1 MSNKSVSAKPSKA
14 LSVLAGLMIS
24 SVATLIVG
32 KIKGVVV
39 CGSSAIGVGFE
50 CKYNLADN
58 YWLLAFE
65 ASAFVASVA
74 LIHWLS
80 AKDDKHQA
88 PILIVD

>member
-32 KIKGVVV
+32 KIEGVVV
-39 CGSSAIGVGFE
+39 CGSSTIGVGFGCE
-50 CKYNLADN
+50 YDLAGN
-58 YWLLAFE
+58 YWMLAFQ
-65 ASAFVASVA
+65 ASVFVASVA

-80 AKDDKHQA
+80 AKGDKYEA
-88 PILIVD
+88 PNLIVD